1 MNTQLA
7 PVPGSHDHPPQSVR
21 SPATHPVRRV
31 GLVDRAAMHLGVALI
46 RWGRRP
52 VRGRRRERPTLAPES
67 IAARRE
73 LDRVRDEYL
82 ALKLTQFR

>member
-7 PVPGSHDHPPQSVR
+7 PAEGRHDHPPQPVR
-21 SPATHPVRRV
+21 SPEAHPLRRV

-46 RWGRRP
+46 HWGRRP
-52 VRGRRRERPTLAPES
+52 VRARRRERPTLAPES
-67 IAARRE
+67 IQARRE

-82 ALKLTQFR
+82 VLKLTQFR